1 MKLSQCI
8 YLLSITT
15 SSAFTT
21 PLVTNPSFKNR
32 YLSASTADESDF
44 QSQLEG
50 PSIYDKLGFKEE
62 ELAIGVDPEEF
73 LQWLGT

>member
-1 MKLSQCI
+1 MKLSQCL
-8 YLLSITT
+8 YLLSITS

-21 PLVTNPSFKNR
+21 PFVTKPSINR
-32 YLSASTADESDF
+32 YLSASTAEETDF

-62 ELAIGVDPEEF
+62 ELAIGLDPEEV